1 MNNQKYFFIS
11 CKKTVNKQKLYDFI
25 QLLLKYD
32 TPKKIST
39 NEYKNGGRIKYY
51 PKRLSEAFEAEMTDL
66 NERKLFSID
75 GEKISFII
83 RCERLDEA
91 LQLILIIDYDISDQ
105 LYSEIEKLIIE
116 EAVLASERD
125 SHDDAIQNQTEINML
140 EWMGENPAD
149 YPQRQ
154 SSRNNVME
162 IDIEKNPGYMYKA
175 LGYRLGASYRMWF
188 GVDSYEI
195 FDRDILKNYSCFENV
210 TIGNDVT
217 RITLYENI
225 EDYRNNRDK
234 QWRFRNELHID
245 DIARKMLEK
254 EKEIYRKYADP
265 EVNIMEGQFEHG
277 GVRLIQTYLKD
288 GEITHRSEADSVEER
303 ELDLNGEEVFRIV
316 KDL

>member
-51 PKRLSEAFEAEMTDL
+51 PKRLSEAFEAEMTYL

-125 SHDDAIQNQTEINML
+125 SHDDAIQNQTEIN
-140 EWMGENPAD
+140 
-149 YPQRQ
+149 
-154 SSRNNVME
+154 
-162 IDIEKNPGYMYKA
+162 
-175 LGYRLGASYRMWF
+175 
-188 GVDSYEI
+188 
-195 FDRDILKNYSCFENV
+195 
-210 TIGNDVT
+210 
-217 RITLYENI
+217 
-225 EDYRNNRDK
+225 
-234 QWRFRNELHID
+234 
-245 DIARKMLEK
+245 
-254 EKEIYRKYADP
+254 
-265 EVNIMEGQFEHG
+265 
-277 GVRLIQTYLKD
+277 IQKL
-288 GEITHRSEADSVEER
+288 
-303 ELDLNGEEVFRIV
+303 
-316 KDL
+316 

>member
-25 QLLLKYD
+25 QLLMKYD

-51 PKRLSEAFEAEMTDL
+51 PKRFSEAFEAEMTDL

-75 GEKISFII
+75 GEKLSFII

-91 LQLILIIDYDISDQ
+91 LQLILIIDYDISEQ
-105 LYSEIEKLIIE
+105 LYSEIEQLIIE

-195 FDRDILKNYSCFENV
+195 FDRDILKNFSCFENV

-245 DIARKMLEK
+245 DIALKMIEK
-254 EKEIYRKYADP
+254 EKEIYKKYADP

-303 ELDLNGEEVFRIV
+303 ELDSNGEEVFRIV

>member
-1 MNNQKYFFIS
+1 MNNQKYIFIS

-51 PKRLSEAFEAEMTDL
+51 PKRLSEAFE
-66 NERKLFSID
+66 LFSID

-91 LQLILIIDYDISDQ
+91 LQLILIIDYDISEQ
-105 LYSEIEKLIIE
+105 LYSEIEQLIIE

-188 GVDSYEI
+188 GTDSYEI

-245 DIARKMLEK
+245 DIALKMIEK
-254 EKEIYRKYADP
+254 EKEIYKKYADP